1 LFTFADKITFLLFHT
16 LIMAPIAES
25 ELILNPDGSIY
36 HLHLK
41 PENLAD
47 TIIVVGDPGRVKEIS
62 KHFDTIDFAVQN
74 REIKTHTGT
83 IGNKRLTVMS
93 TGMGTD
99 NLDIVINE
107 LDAVVNIDLDSRE
120 RKASHK
126 KLNIIRLGTA
136 GALQADIEPGT
147 FVASS
152 NGMGLDG
159 LLYFYDKGK
168 SVMNTAMADAF
179 VKHVSWDAKL
189 PGVYA
194 VPCSPTLMEKLGR
207 DLFQGITLTAPGFY
221 GPQGREL
228 RLKLAFP
235 ELNHLIESFE
245 FEGKRIANFEMETS
259 ALYGLGKMLGHDT
272 LTICSI
278 VANRVNHTYAK
289 DYHSDIERMVKL
301 VLGRITE

>member
-1 LFTFADKITFLLFHT
+1 MT
-16 LIMAPIAES
+16 PIAES
-25 ELILNPDGSIY
+25 ELILNPDGSVY

-62 KHFDTIDFAVQN
+62 KHFDTIDFTVQN
-74 REIKTHTGT
+74 RELYTHTGS
-83 IGNKRLTVMS
+83 IGQKRLTVLS

-107 LDAVVNIDLDSRE
+107 LDAVVNIDLETRKP
-120 RKASHK
+120 KASHT

-136 GALQADIEPGT
+136 GGLQADIEPGS

-152 NGMGLDG
+152 HGMGMDG

-168 SVMNTAMADAF
+168 SVMNAQMAEAF
-179 VKHVSWDAKL
+179 VKHVNWNANL
-189 PGVYA
+189 PGIYA
-194 VPCSPTLMEKLGR
+194 VPCSQPLMDKLGKG
-207 DLFQGITLTAPGFY
+207 LVHGVTLTAPGFY

-235 ELNHLIESFE
+235 ELNNRIESFE
-245 FEGKRIANFEMETS
+245 YQGSRIANFEMETS
-259 ALYGLGKMLGHDT
+259 ALYGLGKMLGHET
-272 LTICSI
+272 LTICTI
-278 VANRVNHTYAK
+278 VANRVNRSYAE
-289 DYHSDIERMVKL
+289 DYHGDVERLIKL
-301 VLGRITE
+301 VLSRLTE

>member
-1 LFTFADKITFLLFHT
+1 
-16 LIMAPIAES
+16 MVPIAQS

-62 KHFDTIDFAVQN
+62 KHFDSIDFMMQN
-74 REIKTHTGT
+74 REINTHTGS
-83 IGNKRLTVMS
+83 IGNKRLTVLS

-107 LDAVVNIDLDSRE
+107 LDAVVNIDLTTRE
-120 RKASHK
+120 PRAERK

-136 GALQADIEPGT
+136 GALQADIVPGT

-152 NGMGLDG
+152 YGMGMDG
-159 LLYFYDKGK
+159 LLYFYRQGK
-168 SVMNTAMADAF
+168 SVMNAEMATAF
-179 VKHVSWDAKL
+179 VQHVNWDPNL
-189 PGVYA
+189 PGIYS
-194 VPCSPTLMEKLGR
+194 VPCSDSLMDKLGK
-207 DLFQGITLTAPGFY
+207 DLVHGITLTAPGFY

-235 ELNHLIESFE
+235 ELNHLIESFS

-259 ALYGLGKMLGHDT
+259 ALYGLGRMLGHET

-278 VANRVNHTYAK
+278 VANRVSFTYAK
-289 DYHSDIERMVKL
+289 DYQSDIERMVKL
-301 VLGRITE
+301 VLDRLTN

>member
-1 LFTFADKITFLLFHT
+1 
-16 LIMAPIAES
+16 MAPIAGS
-25 ELILNPDGSIY
+25 ELILNPDGSVY

-41 PENLAD
+41 PENIAD

-62 KHFDTIDFAVQN
+62 KHFDSIEFSVQN
-74 REIKTHTGT
+74 RELNTHTGT
-83 IGNKRLTVMS
+83 IGGKRLTVLS

-107 LDAVVNIDLDSRE
+107 LDAVVNIDLAARE
-120 RKASHK
+120 PKESHTR
-126 KLNIIRLGTA
+126 LNIIRLGTA
-136 GALQADIEPGT
+136 GALQSDIEPGT

-152 NGMGLDG
+152 YGMGMDG
-159 LLYFYDKGK
+159 LLYFYEKGK
-168 SVMNTAMADAF
+168 SVMNAAMAEAF
-179 VKHVSWDAKL
+179 VNHVQWDKNL
-189 PGVYA
+189 PGIYA
-194 VPCSPTLMEKLGR
+194 VPCSDMLMEKLGR
-207 DLFQGITLTAPGFY
+207 NLVHGITLTAPGFY

-235 ELNHLIESFE
+235 ELNHLIESFS

-278 VANRVNHTYAK
+278 VANRVNQTYAK

-301 VLGRITE
+301 VLERLTE

>member
-1 LFTFADKITFLLFHT
+1 
-16 LIMAPIAES
+16 MRPIAES
-25 ELILNPDGSIY
+25 ELILNPDGSVY

-41 PENLAD
+41 PENIAE

-62 KHFDTIDFAVQN
+62 KYFDKIEFSVQN
-74 REIKTHTGT
+74 RELFTNTGI
-83 IGNKRLTVMS
+83 IGKKRLTVLS

-107 LDAVVNIDLDSRE
+107 LDAVVNIDLKTRMPKE
-120 RKASHK
+120 THK

-136 GALQADIEPGT
+136 GALQSDIKSGD

-152 NGMGLDG
+152 FGMGMDG
-159 LLYFYDKGK
+159 LLYFYEKGK
-168 SVMNTAMADAF
+168 SVMNSELAQAF
-179 VKHVSWDAKL
+179 VNHVNWDANL
-189 PGVYA
+189 PGIYA
-194 VPCSPTLMEKLGR
+194 VPCSDTLMGKLGK
-207 DLFQGITLTAPGFY
+207 DLVHGITLTAPGFY

-245 FEGKRIANFEMETS
+245 YKGKRIANFEMETS

-272 LTICSI
+272 LTICTV
-278 VANRVNHTYAK
+278 VANRVSQTYAK
-289 DYHSDIERMVKL
+289 DYHADIERLIKL
-301 VLGRITE
+301 VLERLTS

>member
-1 LFTFADKITFLLFHT
+1 
-16 LIMAPIAES
+16 MAPIAGS
-25 ELILNPDGSIY
+25 ELILNPDGSVY

-41 PENLAD
+41 PENIAD

-62 KHFDTIDFAVQN
+62 KYFDSIEFSVQN
-74 REIKTHTGT
+74 RELNTHTGT
-83 IGNKRLTVMS
+83 IGGKRLTVLS

-107 LDAVVNIDLDSRE
+107 LDAVVNIDLAARE
-120 RKASHK
+120 PKELHTR
-126 KLNIIRLGTA
+126 LNIIRLGTA
-136 GALQADIEPGT
+136 GALQSDIEPGT

-152 NGMGLDG
+152 YGMGMDG
-159 LLYFYDKGK
+159 LLYFYEKGK
-168 SVMNTAMADAF
+168 SVMNAAMAEAF
-179 VKHVSWDAKL
+179 VNHVQWDKNL
-189 PGVYA
+189 PGIYA
-194 VPCSPTLMEKLGR
+194 VPCSDMLMEKLGK
-207 DLFQGITLTAPGFY
+207 DLVHGITLTAPGFY

-235 ELNHLIESFE
+235 ELNHLIESFS

-278 VANRVNHTYAK
+278 VANRVNQTYAK

-301 VLGRITE
+301 VLTRLTA